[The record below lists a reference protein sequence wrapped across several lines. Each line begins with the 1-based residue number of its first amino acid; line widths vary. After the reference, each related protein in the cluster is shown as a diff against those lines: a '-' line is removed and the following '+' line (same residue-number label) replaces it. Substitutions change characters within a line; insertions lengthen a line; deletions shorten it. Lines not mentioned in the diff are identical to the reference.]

1 MRRFV
6 LIVTHPGKVYIY
18 LSIPIQ
24 GFGNFSRNML
34 SSEFFYFKFL
44 LQLYSSLLFSFS
56 EQ

>member
-6 LIVTHPGKVYIY
+6 LIVTRLGKVYIY

-24 GFGNFSRNML
+24 GFENFSQNM
-34 SSEFFYFKFL
+34 F
-44 LQLYSSLLFSFS
+44 